1 MFQLVFKHLESF
13 LVDYWL
19 EIYRIALA
27 WRMKILRATTL
38 PLSVSS
44 SPCLRVVNFSLW
56 MKTVNKCNVFNCNGN
71 YNDENKHRVFRL
83 PKDQIERQLWIN
95 KLPPLKDFV
104 KIPGGSTRSSI
115 PPTLFNVPTSCLPVP
130 KPSPRSKIVE
140 DRQLEY
146 FNKTDSISSLSDFQW
161 ARWSSGKILASE
173 SKDMDVRSLNPAS
186 AIG

>member
-1 MFQLVFKHLESF
+1 
-13 LVDYWL
+13 
-19 EIYRIALA
+19 
-27 WRMKILRATTL
+27 
-38 PLSVSS
+38 
-44 SPCLRVVNFSLW
+44 

-130 KPSPRSKIVE
+130 KPSPRPKIVE

-173 SKDMDVRSLNPAS
+173 SKDMDVRGSNPAS